1 MPLAISSKQPQDLFK
16 KYVEEI
22 SNPVVLVFTAGKG
35 IEVSFFDQLVKLTGL
50 NKKQLA
56 AIIDAT
62 PKTIDNRRLNRRP
75 LGRIESEQL
84 LQILALYKKGL
95 EIFGSSDAFNEWVH
109 IPAFG
114 LGARNPFDLM
124 HTPGGI
130 NLIMEELIRIEF
142 GALA

>member
-1 MPLAISSKQPQDLFK
+1 MSLAISTKLPQDLFK
-16 KYVEEI
+16 KYIQEI

-35 IEVSFFDQLVKLTGL
+35 LEVNFFDQLLKLTGL

-56 AIIDAT
+56 AIIDTT

-84 LQILALYKKGL
+84 LQILALYKKGK
-95 EIFGSSDAFNEWVH
+95 EIFGTPNSFIGWLNV
-109 IPAFG
+109 PAIG
-114 LGARNPFDLM
+114 LGERTPFDLM